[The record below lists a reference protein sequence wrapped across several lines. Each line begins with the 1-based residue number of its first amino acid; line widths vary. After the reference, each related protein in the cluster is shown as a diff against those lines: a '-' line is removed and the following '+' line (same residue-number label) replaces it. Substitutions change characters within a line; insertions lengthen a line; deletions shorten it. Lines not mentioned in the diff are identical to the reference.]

1 MNSLLTEIRKCE
13 VCLPHLLHGVNPVL
27 AAHKNS
33 KIAIIGQAPGTV
45 VHKSGVPWEDRSGDR
60 LREWLEV
67 EKSTFYD
74 PCYFALIPM
83 GFCYP
88 GKSSSG
94 DLPPRSECAPLW
106 HQRLFEQ
113 MNKLK
118 LVVLIGAYA
127 QQYYLQGKQ
136 KRNLTETV
144 KSYSDY
150 LPEFFVLPHPSPRN
164 NIWIKKNPWFT
175 DDLLPVFGQV
185 VRRALGNTS

>member
-74 PCYFALIPM
+74 PLYFALVPM

-88 GKSSSG
+88 GKSNSG
-94 DLPPRSECAPLW
+94 DLPPRPECAPLW
-106 HQRLFEQ
+106 HKRLFEQ
-113 MNKLK
+113 MNNLK
-118 LVVLIGAYA
+118 LVILIGAYA

-175 DDLLPVFGQV
+175 NDLLPAFGQV
-185 VRRALGNTS
+185 VQRALGNIS